1 MLSWQFHLL
10 RLYFRAQRFFS
21 HPGVALSATKV
32 VAFSAT
38 IICMGTTIAL
48 SRPGIDRHNHLAA
61 CFPPSAQV
69 FLNGLENVS

>member
-21 HPGVALSATKV
+21 HPGVALSAT
-32 VAFSAT
+32 
-38 IICMGTTIAL
+38 IICMGTTIVL

-61 CFPPSAQV
+61 GFPPSAQV
-69 FLNGLENVS
+69 FLDGLENVS